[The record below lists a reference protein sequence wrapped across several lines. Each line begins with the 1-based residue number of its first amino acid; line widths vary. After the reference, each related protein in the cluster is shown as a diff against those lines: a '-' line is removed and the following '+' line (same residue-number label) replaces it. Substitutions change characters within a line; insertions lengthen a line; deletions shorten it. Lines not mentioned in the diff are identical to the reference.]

1 MLFMLYCRASFF
13 DCAPGL
19 KDLVQISDS
28 TWDEPS
34 QIMESSRRARST
46 RNTRKVIDSDD
57 ESLDEED
64 DEDEDEENDEDE
76 EEA

>member
-1 MLFMLYCRASFF
+1 MCFSICSASFF

-19 KDLVQISDS
+19 KDLVQISS
-28 TWDEPS
+28 SWDEPS

-46 RNTRKVIDSDD
+46 RNTRKVVDSDD

-64 DEDEDEENDEDE
+64 DEEEEEESDDE
-76 EEA
+76 EE